1 MTNFCFLRNDEKTI
15 AHYHPNDLT
24 KKKNNNFFFNSLL
37 LHEVFRYFLNKY
49 IFLINQSTD
58 LEQLLEFGRKI

>member
-15 AHYHPNDLT
+15 GHYHPNDLT
-24 KKKNNNFFFNSLL
+24 KEKKKFFFFNNLF
-37 LHEVFRYFLNKY
+37 LHKVFRYFSNKY

-58 LEQLLEFGRKI
+58 LDQLL